1 MLKALGVGHFP
12 MLPGV
17 CAWQQEAGL
26 DGFFSMIDISKH
38 FQGIQALRDVSVDF
52 RKGEIHVVIGENG
65 AGKSTL
71 MKVAAGLYRP
81 DRGRLL
87 IRGREVAIP
96 SAVAA
101 IGYGISMIHQ
111 ELMPV
116 PQLTVAQNI
125 FLGRERV
132 NRLGFL
138 DRRALDADARRL
150 IDSIGLDLDP
160 RARMADLSVAQV
172 QLVEIVKAVSFDSEM
187 LIMDEPTSAIS
198 GKEIDKLYDLIF
210 ELKRKGVAI
219 VFISHK
225 LDEVFKVADRI
236 TVLRDG
242 LHIATRPAAE
252 MDKSSLIALMIGR
265 ETTAVS
271 RQRGAAVGEPLLEV
285 QGLTRRG
292 LFEDIS
298 FRVRER
304 EILGIA
310 GLMGAGRTELVETIF
325 GLRRADSGRI
335 LLRGREVSIRHP
347 ADARSH
353 GIALVPE
360 DRKLQGLNMKASTGR
375 NISICSLGRFSVG
388 GLLKQRAERKAV
400 DGMIAELTVKVPT
413 RDTPVASLS
422 GGNQQ
427 KVVIAKWLMTEPDLL
442 ILDEPTRGIDVGAK
456 FEIYTLISQMVA
468 QGKSVIMVS
477 SELQEIIDICD
488 RVIVLCEGRLTGELE
503 GAGIEQSA
511 IMRCATGCSNA

>member
-1 MLKALGVGHFP
+1 MDSFL
-12 MLPGV
+12 
-17 CAWQQEAGL
+17 
-26 DGFFSMIDISKH
+26 SMVDISKH
-38 FQGIQALRDVSVDF
+38 FQGIQALSGVSVEF
-52 RKGEIHVVIGENG
+52 RKGEIHVVMGENG

-71 MKVAAGLYRP
+71 MKVAAGLHRP
-81 DRGRLL
+81 DGGRLL
-87 IRGREVAIP
+87 IRGEAVAIP
-96 SAVAA
+96 GPEAA
-101 IGYGISMIHQ
+101 IGRGISMIHQ

-132 NRLGFL
+132 NRLGLL
-138 DRRALDADARRL
+138 DRRALDEDARRL
-150 IDSIGLDLDP
+150 IRSIGLDLDP
-160 RARMADLSVAQV
+160 RARMGDLSVAQV
-172 QLVEIVKAVSFDSEM
+172 QLVEIVKAVSFESEM

-198 GKEIDKLYDLIF
+198 DKEIGKLYDLIF

-242 LHIATRPAAE
+242 RHIATRPAAE
-252 MDKSSLIALMIGR
+252 LDQPALIALMIGR
-265 ETTAVS
+265 EATHAVRKRES
-271 RQRGAAVGEPLLEV
+271 AAGGTLLEV
-285 QGLTRRG
+285 EHLTRAG
-292 LFEDIS
+292 LFEDVS
-298 FRVRER
+298 FRLRER

-347 ADARSH
+347 ADACAR

-360 DRKLQGLNMKASTGR
+360 DRKLQGLNLKASTGM
-375 NISICSLGRFSVG
+375 NLSICSLGRFSLG
-388 GLLKQRAERKAV
+388 GVLLSRPEHNAV
-400 DGMIAELTVKVPT
+400 DRMIADMTVKVAS
-413 RDTPVASLS
+413 RKTPVTSLS

-456 FEIYTLISQMVA
+456 FEIYELIGKMVE

-477 SELQEIIDICD
+477 SELQELIDVCD

-503 GAGIEQSA
+503 GPALEQSA
-511 IMRCATGCSNA
+511 IMRCATGIGNV

>member
-1 MLKALGVGHFP
+1 MDSFL
-12 MLPGV
+12 
-17 CAWQQEAGL
+17 
-26 DGFFSMIDISKH
+26 SMVDISKH
-38 FQGIQALRDVSVDF
+38 FQGIQALHSVSVAF

-71 MKVAAGLYRP
+71 MKVAAGLYQP
-81 DRGRLL
+81 DHGRIL
-87 IRGREVAIP
+87 IRGEEVALP
-96 SAVAA
+96 SAMAA
-101 IGYGISMIHQ
+101 IGHGISMIHQ

-132 NRLGFL
+132 TRLGLL
-138 DRRALDADARRL
+138 DRRALDTDARRL
-150 IDSIGLDLDP
+150 IASIGLDLDP
-160 RARMADLSVAQV
+160 RARMLDLSVAQV

-198 GKEIDKLYDLIF
+198 DKEIGKLYDLIF

-225 LDEVFKVADRI
+225 LDEIFKVADRI

-242 LHIATRPAAE
+242 HHIATCAAAE
-252 MDKSSLIALMIGR
+252 LDKASLIALMIGR
-265 ETTAVS
+265 EATQVART
-271 RQRGAAVGEPLLEV
+271 RQATIGAPLLQVE
-285 QGLTRRG
+285 GLTRRG
-292 LFEDIS
+292 LFENIS
-298 FRVRER
+298 FQVRER

-310 GLMGAGRTELVETIF
+310 GLMGAGRTELVETLF
-325 GLRRADSGRI
+325 GLRRADAGRV
-335 LLRGREVSIRHP
+335 LLRGREVHIRHP
-347 ADARSH
+347 ADARRH

-360 DRKLQGLNMKASTGR
+360 DRKLQGLNLKASTGR
-375 NISICSLGRFSVG
+375 NISICSLGRFTTG
-388 GLLKQRAERKAV
+388 GVLRKRAERKAV
-400 DGMIAELTVKVPT
+400 DAMIAGMTVKVPT
-413 RDTPVASLS
+413 QETPVTSLS

-456 FEIYTLISQMVA
+456 FEIYALIAQMVA

-477 SELQEIIDICD
+477 SELQELIDMCD
-488 RVIVLCEGRLTGELE
+488 RVIVLCEGKLTGELE
-503 GAGIEQSA
+503 GAAIEQAA
-511 IMRCATGCSNA
+511 IMRCATGCIHA

>member
-1 MLKALGVGHFP
+1 
-12 MLPGV
+12 
-17 CAWQQEAGL
+17 
-26 DGFFSMIDISKH
+26 MIDISKH
-38 FQGIQALRDVSVDF
+38 FQGIHALRGVSVAF

-81 DRGRLL
+81 DSGRLL
-87 IRGREVAIP
+87 IGGEEVAIP

-101 IGYGISMIHQ
+101 IGCGISMIHQ
-111 ELMPV
+111 ELMPI

-132 NRLGFL
+132 NRLGLL
-138 DRRALDADARRL
+138 DRRAQDEDARRL
-150 IDSIGLDLDP
+150 IESIGLDLDP
-160 RARMADLSVAQV
+160 RDRMGDLSVAQV

-198 GKEIDKLYDLIF
+198 DKEIGKLYDLIF
-210 ELKRKGVAI
+210 ELKRKGAAI

-225 LDEVFKVADRI
+225 LDEVFRVADRI

-242 LHIATRPAAE
+242 CHIATREAAE
-252 MDKSSLIALMIGR
+252 LDRSSLISLMIGR
-265 ETTAVS
+265 EATHGF
-271 RQRGAAVGEPLLEV
+271 QKRGATLGEPLLEV
-285 QGLTRRG
+285 KGLTRRG

-298 FRVRER
+298 FQVRER

-335 LLRGREVSIRHP
+335 LLRGREVRIRHP
-347 ADARSH
+347 ADARRL

-360 DRKLQGLNMKASTGR
+360 DRKLQGLNLKASTGK
-375 NISICSLGRFSVG
+375 NISICSLGRFSAG
-388 GLLKQRAERKAV
+388 GVLLKRAERKAV
-400 DGMIAELTVKVPT
+400 QGMITEMTVKVPT
-413 RDTPVASLS
+413 PETPVTSLS

-427 KVVIAKWLMTEPDLL
+427 KVVIAKWLMTKPDLL

-456 FEIYTLISQMVA
+456 FEIYTLVSQMVA

-477 SELQEIIDICD
+477 SELQELIDLCD
-488 RVIVLCEGRLTGELE
+488 RVIVLCEGRLTGELA
-503 GAGIEQSA
+503 GAAIEQSA
-511 IMRCATGCSNA
+511 IMRCATDSIHTETGRNTCQPSA